1 MLAIMAGS
9 FITGVC
15 SVTPQIFIPMVSL
28 FSMPDEKEQKTGMV
42 LSGLLTGM
50 LASTTI
56 VFKVLPNVPTTY
68 RGTFFSI
75 LKSIGELFCI
85 LELSAKLAVIGISR
99 GRVIAYPE
107 RHLSKSLGFL
117 KIFVYLLLPLSY
129 LRGATLDFV
138 DTPLADVVRAMSRA
152 YDTPMLVD
160 DSLNF
165 RVTFHLDGVG
175 VMEGLT
181 ALCSAHG
188 LEVVQEGSV
197 FHVRRARA
205 RGESEFRMQD
215 SLVTLSV
222 KGQEVNDFVRE
233 FALNSGLNILASP
246 GLEGRITG
254 TLRGMPAEEAFRAL
268 MGAHGFRV
276 WREGKCLRIGEKRR
290 QSAKAGANDRGGT
303 SSGNIRLER
312 DGDLYSAEIAEGEL
326 LQVLDEL
333 ADLSGLNLAVYG
345 DVHETVRLK
354 FDSATL
360 EDLVESLFRGRRYS
374 YVLDSNT
381 LYVSE
386 GGMRNALSTTCL
398 YPLRH
403 IHSERALAHLGKVSP
418 SANFVSTEVKEQ
430 NALLLAGSLSEIQMA
445 VDLLKQVDL
454 PAMQVT
460 LSCIV
465 VEFKRGRGFEIGLH
479 SGATRKTAERDI
491 GARGYLDFM
500 SKDFSVSGAFGKI
513 GLLPDRFEMEL
524 ASMEENN
531 VAEVLARPRLTT
543 LNGNKAELNVTNT
556 VYYLVSQVSADGYP
570 ITDYRSFNDGISLEL
585 TPSVTQDGRITLEV
599 SPEIKT
605 AGRSSG
611 DGPRDISTRN
621 LKTVVVLENGETL
634 CLGGLIRKSKSEVR
648 SAVPFLGSIPLLGR
662 LFSYTSEQEEE
673 NELAIFITP
682 HVEKEGQ

>member
-28 FSMPDEKEQKTGMV
+28 FSKPDEKELKTGMV

-479 SGATRKTAERDI
+479 SGATRKTTERDI